1 MGVFGAFL
9 LLAATVMQAYVL
21 WRAVTVPALVRLVPR
36 NILFGAGAVLWIL
49 IALGRML
56 GHSSNGI
63 AASILELIGM
73 DWLAALFLITCCL
86 LIVDLVTGF
95 GYLMRGIAPALRTTA
110 LLSGLALSVIAI
122 VQGTLPPVVR
132 TYDVQVAGLPADQD
146 GTVIVALSD
155 LHLGSLIGP
164 QWFSARVTQVQQLQ
178 PDLVVL
184 LGDLFE
190 GHGRPLSE
198 LLPEL
203 RRLSAP
209 LGVWAVPGN
218 HESFGRQTDSERL
231 LAAAGITML
240 NNQQKELRPGLVIA
254 GVEDLTMHRYVG
266 SGDPLAATLGTQ
278 SHGATILLSHSPLRV
293 EDAANA
299 GVSLML
305 CGHTHG
311 GQIWPF
317 KYVVQIMYPYI
328 AGRYSIRQMTL
339 IVSRGTG
346 TWGPRMRL
354 WHRGEILRIVLH
366 R

>member
-9 LLAATVMQAYVL
+9 LVSATVMQIYVL
-21 WRAVTVPALVRLVPR
+21 WRAATVPAIIRLVPR
-36 NILFGAGAVLWIL
+36 KILFGTGAVLWSVL
-49 IALGRML
+49 ALGRVL
-56 GHSSNGI
+56 GHSNHGA
-63 AASILELIGM
+63 AASILELVGM
-73 DWLAALFLITCCL
+73 DWLATLFLMTCCL
-86 LIVDLVTGF
+86 LAVDLVTGF
-95 GYLMRGIAPALRTTA
+95 GYLIRRTAPALRMA
-110 LLSGLALSVIAI
+110 SLLSGLALSVVAI
-122 VQGTLPPVVR
+122 LLGTLPPVVR

-146 GTVIVALSD
+146 GMVIVALSD

-164 QWFSARVTQVQQLQ
+164 QWFSARVMQVQQLH

-190 GHGRPLSE
+190 GHGRPLAD

-218 HESFGRQTDSERL
+218 HESFGRQVESEQL

-240 NNQQKELRPGLVIA
+240 HNQRKELRSGLFLA
-254 GVEDLTMHRYVG
+254 GVEDLTMHRYLG
-266 SGDPLAATLGTQ
+266 SGDPLAEAVGKQLP
-278 SHGATILLSHSPLRV
+278 GATILLSHSPLRID
-293 EDAANA
+293 DAAND

-317 KYVVQIMYPYI
+317 NYVVQTMYPYM
-328 AGRYSIRQMTL
+328 AGRYRIRQMTL
-339 IVSRGTG
+339 IVSRGAG

-354 WHRGEILRIVLH
+354 WQRGEIVRVVLH